1 MGSGQGSKDL
11 KELGSQGEF
20 IKFSIRVRVSRIK
33 GIKGVRESRSIHHI
47 WLSIQLSILANYL

>member
-33 GIKGVRESRSIHHI
+33 GITGVRESRSIHHI
-47 WLSIQLSILANYL
+47 WLSIMANHL

>member
-47 WLSIQLSILANYL
+47 WLSIMANHL